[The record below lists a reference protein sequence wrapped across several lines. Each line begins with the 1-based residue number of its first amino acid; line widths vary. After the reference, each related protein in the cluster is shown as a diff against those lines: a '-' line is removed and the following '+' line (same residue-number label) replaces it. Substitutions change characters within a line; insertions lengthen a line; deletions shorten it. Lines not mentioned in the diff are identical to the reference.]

1 MEYEENYDSYE
12 YDNRE
17 NSVTNEN
24 VDLSMKLPAKNH
36 INKLEVIFFRV
47 LKWRNFKALL
57 ASLQNDLEESK
68 KNIQKLRGEFLY
80 LGFKNNDNN
89 TEMSNFI
96 VNEAIKLTNDFK
108 RLTLE
113 ENEEASKLKQ
123 QVSGLIQ
130 EKIKIHQD
138 ALVLENRVY
147 ETEKDLG
154 YNTSL

>member
-1 MEYEENYDSYE
+1 
-12 YDNRE
+12 
-17 NSVTNEN
+17 
-24 VDLSMKLPAKNH
+24 
-36 INKLEVIFFRV
+36 
-47 LKWRNFKALL
+47 
-57 ASLQNDLEESK
+57 
-68 KNIQKLRGEFLY
+68 
-80 LGFKNNDNN
+80 
-89 TEMSNFI
+89 MSNFI